1 MRDDVQREQ
10 QLQALISELQ
20 QALKESFRI
29 REAAEALSQAAADL
43 AASTPPERR
52 TKVRP
57 PRPPGKKGSIIS
69 GASGARIR
77 G

>member
-10 QLQALISELQ
+10 QLQALINELQ
-20 QALKESFRI
+20 KALKESFRI

-57 PRPPGKKGSIIS
+57 TGKRGSIIS